1 MKSLLFFL
9 QEGSLNPLEHV
20 GNVAGGAGS
29 DILSQ
34 LKAFGWE
41 YGPKVLGAILTLIV
55 GFWIIRLVMKG
66 LGRLFEKRQLD
77 TTLQPFLLTL
87 IGFVLKAV
95 LLIAIASKLGIETAS
110 FVALLGALAFA
121 IGMALQGALGNF
133 ASGILLLIF
142 RPYKNGDLIEVQGE
156 LGFVRELSVFVTE
169 IETFQNK
176 TVFIPNGPLL
186 SGNIKNYS
194 KIGNVRADFNF
205 AIRYGSDVEKAKE
218 IALNVLKS
226 SPIVLQDPAPTVYV
240 SELTN
245 NNIQLVALPY
255 TTVADY
261 WDVYWGMREEI
272 VKALGDA
279 GYEAPFE
286 QRVVHM
292 KNN

>member
-1 MKSLLFFL
+1 MNFTFL
-9 QEGSLNPLEHV
+9 QESLNPLDHV
-20 GNVAGGAGS
+20 EAVALGS
-29 DILSQ
+29 GSTIMSQ
-34 LKAFGWE
+34 LKDFSWE
-41 YGPKVLGAILTLIV
+41 YGPKLLGAILTLII
-55 GFWIIRLVMKG
+55 GFWVIRMIMKG
-66 LGRLFEKRQLD
+66 MGKLFEKKQLD
-77 TTLQPFLLTL
+77 KTLQPFILALV
-87 IGFVLKAV
+87 GFSLKAV

-142 RPYKNGDLIEVQGE
+142 RPFKNGDLIEVQGE
-156 LGFVRELSVFVTE
+156 LGFVKELSVFVTE

-218 IALNVLKS
+218 IALNVLKN
-226 SPIVLQDPAPTVYV
+226 SPVVLQNPAPSVYV

-245 NNIQLVALPY
+245 SNIQLVALPY
-255 TTVADY
+255 SSIENY

-272 VKALGDA
+272 VKELGKA
-279 GYEAPFE
+279 GFEAPYE
-286 QRVVHM
+286 QRIVHM
-292 KNN
+292 DK